1 MFLQEDNMDTGET
14 PLKNIRHEA
23 FVQQMLLGVLENKKP
38 YQVYKELFH
47 TVSTVSAKTIA
58 GQILKRPEVM
68 KRMEYLQKQSE
79 EKYEDLRSRVL
90 DRLSLILD
98 KGADRDSINAGR
110 LIGDFMGWTQTSK
123 LKLEAEIKAPIQP
136 VFASEDGTLPDG
148 EVTE

>member
-1 MFLQEDNMDTGET
+1 MDTGET

-47 TVSTVSAKTIA
+47 AVSTVSAKTVA

-79 EKYEDLRSRVL
+79 GKYEGLRERVL

-98 KGADRDSINAGR
+98 KGVPRDSINAGR
-110 LIGDFMGWTQTSK
+110 LIGDFMGWTSK